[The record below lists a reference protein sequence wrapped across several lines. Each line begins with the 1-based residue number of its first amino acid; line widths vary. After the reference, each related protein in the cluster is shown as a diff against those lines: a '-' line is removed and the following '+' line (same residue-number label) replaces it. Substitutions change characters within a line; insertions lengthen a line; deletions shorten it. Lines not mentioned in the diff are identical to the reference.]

1 MQFYFLINK
10 NVVTS
15 NRRQHLTKVPETLLW
30 TPEIFFTDTDN
41 DDDHDDDKLIM
52 NYSCETVLT
61 GPMLEILP
69 IANLRDT
76 ASRIWIC
83 GQVDMLNEV
92 AQEW

>member
-1 MQFYFLINK
+1 MQFYFLTNK

-41 DDDHDDDKLIM
+41 DDDDDDDDDDDKLIM
-52 NYSCETVLT
+52 SYSCETVLA
-61 GPMLEILP
+61 GPMLEILS

-83 GQVDMLNEV
+83 GRLIC
-92 AQEW
+92 